1 MEERRLIVA
10 IAISIAFFVLWQWL
24 FPTPKP
30 PPTEQPDRRAVEGE
44 APAPG
49 EAMPPIAATG
59 PGGSEPTPAEDTGP
73 AGFPD
78 GTVARPEILAEGAI
92 VADMEEEITIET
104 PLQTIRFTNRG
115 ARVTSWRLEQYHEGE
130 NGPIELVSPIAA
142 KVDRMPLQ
150 VLVQDPGASGEL
162 KDALYRVER
171 SEETDDGVTFTTIAF
186 SYSDGEGLSASKVL
200 RIPHDSYLSEL
211 QVAVDVGGRA
221 VDPTI
226 VWGTGF
232 GKHDKESSGGGMG
245 QLPEGAGG
253 VLRIGERVDRR
264 LSDAISAD
272 EPWVEAGPIA
282 WAGLEDKYF
291 AALLIPESTA
301 TGQIRV
307 DSVRHVEG
315 GVENYY
321 VSFALQQPGGSS
333 FRLFV
338 GPKDFTLL
346 KSLGYGL
353 DRILDF
359 GFLSFIALPL
369 FHSLKFVEGYTGNFG
384 WAIVIVT
391 VIVRLLFFPFM
402 HRGQLK
408 MRLMQD
414 KMKKVQPKVKAMRER
429 YRKMEQKEVQKGRAG
444 ARHQLRQ
451 KMNQEMMELYKQED
465 VNPLGSMSGCL
476 PLLAQMPILFGF
488 YTVLRISIE
497 LRGAPFALWITDLSE
512 RDIALVIIMGV
523 TMLAQ
528 QMMTSSSIPDPT
540 QRRIM
545 YIMPV
550 MFTYFFINFPSG
562 LVLYWLVNNL
572 LGIVQQY
579 LINKEAARLKAAAG

>member
-1 MEERRLIVA
+1 MEERRLIIA

-24 FPTPKP
+24 FPPPEP
-30 PPTEQPDRRAVEGE
+30 PPLEPPGTAVQGEVERSDGAPVPVAASDAIASDRQ
-44 APAPG
+44 
-49 EAMPPIAATG
+49 
-59 PGGSEPTPAEDTGP
+59 SEED

-78 GTVARPEILAEGAI
+78 GGDPRPDILAVGA
-92 VADMEEEITIET
+92 VTADREEQITVET
-104 PLQTIRFTNRG
+104 PLQTIKLTNRG
-115 ARVTSWRLEQYHEGE
+115 ARVTSWRLRRYQEGE
-130 NGPIELVSPIAA
+130 NGPIELVSPVAA
-142 KVDRMPLQ
+142 KIDRMPLQ
-150 VLVQDPGASGEL
+150 FLVQDPDASARL
-162 KDALYRVER
+162 RDALYRVER
-171 SEETDDGVTFTTIAF
+171 SEESVGGVTVTTLRLSF
-186 SYSDGEGLSASKVL
+186 SDGQGLSASKLL

-211 QVAVDVGGRA
+211 QVAVGMGGRA

-226 VWGTGF
+226 VWGAGF

-245 QLPEGAGG
+245 MLPDGASG
-253 VLRIGERVDRR
+253 VVRIGERVERR
-264 LSDAISAD
+264 LSSAIEAD
-272 EPWVEAGPIA
+272 QPWVEAGPIG
-282 WAGLEDKYF
+282 WGGLEDKYF
-291 AALLIPESTA
+291 AALLIPEVPA

-307 DSVRHVEG
+307 DSLRHVEEG
-315 GVENYY
+315 RENYY
-321 VSFALQQPGGSS
+321 LSFALQQQGGSS

-338 GPKDFTLL
+338 GPKDVDLL
-346 KSLGYGL
+346 KGVGYGL
-353 DRILDF
+353 DRLVDF
-359 GFLSFIALPL
+359 GYFSFIALPL
-369 FHSLKFVEGYTGNFG
+369 FHSLKFVQSYTGNFG

-391 VIVRLLFFPFM
+391 VIIRLLFFPFM

-414 KMKKVQPKVKAMRER
+414 KMKRVQPKVKAMRER
-429 YRKMEQKEVQKGRAG
+429 YRKLEQKEVQKGRAG

-476 PLLAQMPILFGF
+476 PMLAQMPILFGF
-488 YTVLRISIE
+488 YKVLSIAIE
-497 LRGAPFALWITDLSE
+497 LRGASFALWITDLSA
-512 RDIALVIIMGV
+512 RDIPLVIIMGV

-528 QMMTSSSIPDPT
+528 QMMTSSSIPDPA

-572 LGIVQQY
+572 LGIAQQY
-579 LINKEAARLKAAAG
+579 FINKEAARLKAAE